1 MSQKLQYIAP
11 YDDGSFHFEGAW
23 IVAENSERALLLGS
37 KGSTIALSS
46 TLYKCLRS
54 GNVSGGLGIKLM
66 QHGLAR
72 ADGIPPLEFCRKP
85 KPAYFIIDLINSCN
99 FDCIYCFRDGE
110 CHSRSTNGRLG
121 EILEYIRCYCTRHSL
136 YRIGI
141 QAWGGEPLLE
151 ADKIIEIA
159 EFFTGSGICAAIE
172 VETNGSLVDDALAA
186 RLKKHGIRLGVSI
199 DGPRHIHERQRRTR
213 SGESSYD
220 LTMRGIEAIKRH
232 YGNSFGSI
240 SVVTKLSV
248 NSPEKMI
255 DHLVKIGIK
264 YAKFNIVRDNRY
276 AREGG
281 LLPKM
286 CEIEGFYTHLFDTIC
301 KCWRAGIEIFESTI
315 HTRIENLVLSK
326 RKNCCESCGCTGGR
340 TIFSFDRF
348 GDIFPCEMTD
358 FTEERLGSID
368 DGDLDELI
376 GKKCESVFFRERRA
390 DICNDCP
397 WWYFCRGGCTSRVHY
412 CGSSG
417 IDEVA
422 CTVNRTLYPLIV
434 KMIVDEPSL
443 ADRML
448 RYK

>member
-1 MSQKLQYIAP
+1 MSKNLLCIEP

-23 IVAENSERALLLGS
+23 IAAENSERALLLGS

-46 TLYKCLRS
+46 TLCERLRDGS
-54 GNVSGGLGIKLM
+54 VSGGLGIKLI

-72 ADGIPPLEFCRKP
+72 ADGISPIEFCRKP
-85 KPAYFIIDLINSCN
+85 KPAYFIIDLTNSCN

-110 CHSRSTNGRLG
+110 CHSRSTNGRLQ
-121 EILEYIRCYCTRHSL
+121 EILQYIRDYCTRHKL
-136 YRIGI
+136 HRIGI

-159 EFFTGSGICAAIE
+159 EFFAGGGICAAIE
-172 VETNGSLVDDALAA
+172 VETNGALVDDALAA
-186 RLKKHGIRLGVSI
+186 KLKKHGIRLGVSI
-199 DGPRHIHERQRRTR
+199 DGPRHIHERQRRAR

-240 SVVTKLSV
+240 SVVTRLTV
-248 NSPEKMI
+248 DYPEEMVG
-255 DHLVKIGIK
+255 HLVKIGIK

-281 LLPKM
+281 LLP
-286 CEIEGFYTHLFDTIC
+286 EICQIEEFYTRLFDTIC
-301 KCWRAGIEIFESTI
+301 KYWRSGTEIFESTI
-315 HTRIENLVLSK
+315 QTRLENLVLSK

-340 TIFSFDRF
+340 SIFSFDRF
-348 GDIFPCEMTD
+348 GGIFPCEMTD
-358 FTEERLGSID
+358 FAEERLGCID

-376 GKKCESVFFRERRA
+376 EKKRESVFFRERKA
-390 DICNDCP
+390 DICDNCP

-412 CGSSG
+412 CGSEG

-422 CTVNRTLYPLIV
+422 CAVNRTLYPLIA
-434 KMIVDEPSL
+434 KMVVDEPAL